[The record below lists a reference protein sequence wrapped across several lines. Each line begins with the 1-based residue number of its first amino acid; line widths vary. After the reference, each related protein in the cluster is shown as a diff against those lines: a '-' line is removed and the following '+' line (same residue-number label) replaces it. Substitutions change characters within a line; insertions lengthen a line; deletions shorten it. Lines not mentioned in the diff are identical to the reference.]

1 MRLFLFV
8 LIAVSIYGAMHAV
21 VLWGVHP
28 LVAGRPRVSAVVLG
42 WMGAM
47 ILAPLAVP
55 LLERAGHELAARSV
69 AWVAYSWLGLLFL
82 AFSLFAVLGGWELL
96 VWLVA
101 KGLPDLSR
109 FSVHGPWTA
118 ALGLVAALGVGL
130 CGFYEARQLRVETVH
145 LTTAKLGA
153 GRDRLRIVQVSDLHL
168 GLLHR
173 EGALA
178 PVIARLK
185 DLAPDLLVATGDM
198 VDAQLDHL
206 NGLSDLWREIDPPL
220 GKYAVVGNHEVYAG
234 LGQSLEFLH
243 RSGFTVLRNEGRSVA
258 GLLHLVGVDDAHAP
272 GSRIDE
278 AILRGDQQPQSL
290 FTVLLKHRPAVSP
303 GSLGRFDL
311 QLSGHTHLGQ
321 IFPFCFLTGLQYP
334 RQDGLYD
341 LPGGAKLYTS
351 RGTGTWGPPMRVLAP
366 PEITVLE
373 VRRVG
378 SREGR

>member
-1 MRLFLFV
+1 MRLLLFV
-8 LIAVSIYGAMHAV
+8 LIAVSVLAAMHAM
-21 VLWGVHP
+21 VLWGAHP
-28 LVAGRPRVSAVVLG
+28 LGAPRPHMSAVVLA
-42 WMGAM
+42 WMGLM

-55 LLERAGHELAARSV
+55 LLERAGHELTARSL
-69 AWVAYSWLGLLFL
+69 AWVAYGWLGLIFL
-82 AFSLFAVLGGWELL
+82 AFSLFAVLGVWELL

-101 KGLPDLSR
+101 KGLPGLPQLSIY
-109 FSVHGPWTA
+109 GPRTA

-130 CGFYEARQLRVETVH
+130 YGFYEARQLRVETVH
-145 LTTAKLGA
+145 LTTDKLGA

-173 EGALA
+173 EGSLA
-178 PVIARLK
+178 AVIACLK
-185 DLAPDLLVATGDM
+185 DLKPDLLVATGDI

-206 NGLSDLWREIDPPL
+206 NGLSDLWRAVDPPL
-220 GKYAVVGNHEVYAG
+220 GKYAVTGNHEVYAG
-234 LGQSLEFLH
+234 LGQSLEFLR
-243 RSGFTVLRNEGRSVA
+243 RSGFTVLRNKARTVGGILTLA
-258 GLLHLVGVDDAHAP
+258 GVDDDHVR

-278 AILRGDQQPQSL
+278 ATLLGAHPQGR
-290 FTVLLKHRPAVSP
+290 FTVLLKHRPVVSP
-303 GSLGRFDL
+303 GSFGRFDL

-321 IFPFCFLTGLQYP
+321 IFPFRFLTGLQYP

-366 PEITVLE
+366 PEITVFE